1 MILLDKQFTNHQQFD
16 SLRSEA
22 SSISRQSFFFSFF
35 LLGSKP
41 LFISK
46 WSIHFEESVFSFFNM
61 KKEEKKKKSMAVF
74 VSKSK

>member
-1 MILLDKQFTNHQQFD
+1 MILLDKQFTNHEEFD
-16 SLRSEA
+16 SFRSEA
-22 SSISRQSFFFSFF
+22 SSILRQRYIYIYIFFSFFFFLFLFF

-61 KKEEKKKKSMAVF
+61 KKEEE
-74 VSKSK
+74 